1 MLFDYLKADVL
12 GIVDTIPKG
21 YMNKIKKQYPLFYLH
36 LWELG
41 YDTIGENFY
50 NWIYP
55 NCDKSCKVCGS
66 ACTFKQFSRGYYE
79 FCSCSCKAKLFDA
92 NKNAHTKLGE
102 CKGKEKIKAKAGIS
116 RNKANVTCIE
126 RYGQDLNNISAT
138 NRHNEYVKNIPPQLL
153 DYSYCD
159 NTNKSLVGLANEL
172 GVSYIMV
179 RKAFASH
186 GINPKKKRNQTSQP
200 ELDICTFLD
209 HHNIK
214 YIRNV
219 RTLLGNKL
227 EVDIWIPSIRVG
239 IEYCGLFWHSD
250 RNNYPKNKH
259 QDKFIKSC
267 DNNITLITIF
277 EDEWLFK
284 KDQVQSRLLSIL
296 QQHHNSIFARKC
308 KVAYNYDPTIVKNQL
323 NDWHLSGTKS
333 ASSNISLLYNDVLV
347 AVLTYGV
354 PRYGKEDIEIIR
366 FASLPG
372 STVVGGFSKCF
383 SHLIKNLNPTTVVS
397 FSDNRWGRGGV
408 YKSAGFINKGI
419 TPPSYFYFKIQEKI
433 RYHRSRF
440 MKKYII
446 NQMDGSID
454 LTEAENMKKFG
465 YNRIYDCGTTKWIW
479 IRD

>member
-1 MLFDYLKADVL
+1 MFDDIRVELL
-12 GIVDTIPKG
+12 GVVSTTPNG
-21 YMNKIKKQYPLFYLH
+21 YMNKIKKQYPLFYLY
-36 LWELG
+36 LREQS
-41 YDTIGENFY
+41 YDTIGESFY
-50 NWIYP
+50 NWVYP
-55 NCDKSCKVCGS
+55 DIDKKCKVCGS
-66 ACTFKQFSRGYYE
+66 DCAFKQFSRGYYD
-79 FCSCSCKAKLFDA
+79 FCSCSCKAKLYEA
-92 NKNAHTKLGE
+92 NKNAHTASGE
-102 CKGKEKIKAKAGIS
+102 CKGKEKIKAKSIVS
-116 RNKANVTCIE
+116 REKANNTCIA
-126 RYGQDLNNISAT
+126 RYGRDLKNVSAK
-138 NRHNEYVKNIPPQLL
+138 NRHDEYIKSIPTQLL
-153 DYSYCD
+153 DYAFCND
-159 NTNKSLVGLANEL
+159 TQKSLVGLAKEL
-172 GVSYIMV
+172 GVSFFMV
-179 RKAFASH
+179 NKAFKFH
-186 GINPKKKRNQTSQP
+186 GINPKKKRTQTSQP
-200 ELDICTFLD
+200 EIDICNFLEQ
-209 HHNIK
+209 HNIE
-214 YIRNV
+214 YDRNN
-219 RTLLGNKL
+219 RKLLGGKQ
-227 EVDIWIPSIRVG
+227 EIDIWIPCLRVG

-284 KDQVQSRLLSIL
+284 REQVQSRLLSML
-296 QQHHNSIFARKC
+296 QQHNNSIFARKC
-308 KVAYNYDPTIVKNQL
+308 KVVCNYNPTIVKNKL

-333 ASSNISLLYNDVLV
+333 ASSNISLLCNDVLV

-408 YKSAGFINKGI
+408 YKSVGFINKGI

-465 YNRIYDCGTTKWIW
+465 YNRIYDCGTTKWVW
-479 IRD
+479 TKG